1 MPEVIDC
8 RVKTPSTQPTHGLP
22 SFFMYSEDAEIDF
35 SMKKILRAMVS
46 VTSLPRAFLR
56 GLVF

>member
-8 RVKTPSTQPTHGLP
+8 RVKTPSIQLLMVSPL
-22 SFFMYSEDAEIDF
+22 FFMYSEDAEIDF

-46 VTSLPRAFLR
+46 VTSLPRAFLP